1 MKFKKLCLISNFLV
15 IICILILLGCG
26 KTTRVYLRTDT
37 RISRLEQVA
46 ILPFDNIS
54 GEADAGEKVRN
65 VFLTGLYNLGV
76 LGVVESGEVER
87 FLLEERLRSTA
98 QLNTEIIQK
107 MGKKLKVDGIILG
120 AVQEY
125 KYTRIGN
132 EDVPVVSIS
141 IRIVDTGTGS
151 IIMAVTHS
159 RAGNDREKVFGLGR
173 IRTLSQMTDIVI
185 DELLNSLAVKLPP
198 RYAMRKKIIT
208 ETAMPS
214 KPSEETVKIP
224 EELGKVEEEKKE
236 EAVPVEKSADELK
249 EEARKLSK
257 EYYEKIKTERG
268 VTEK

>member
-1 MKFKKLCLISNFLV
+1 MVFKKTCCIA
-15 IICILILLGCG
+15 ICIFILLGCG

-46 ILPFDNIS
+46 IMPFDNIS

-125 KYTRIGN
+125 KYTKIGN
-132 EDVPVVSIS
+132 DDVPVVSIS

-198 RYAMRKKIIT
+198 RYAMRKKLIT
-208 ETAMPS
+208 ETTI
-214 KPSEETVKIP
+214 PSEEAVKIS
-224 EELGKVEEEKKE
+224 EEPGKVEEEKKKEE

-257 EYYEKIKTERG
+257 EYFEKIKAERG

>member
-1 MKFKKLCLISNFLV
+1 MGFKNTLLIITCLFI
-15 IICILILLGCG
+15 ILLGCG

-208 ETAMPS
+208 ETTKPS

-224 EELGKVEEEKKE
+224 EELEKVEEEKKKE

-249 EEARKLSK
+249 EESRKLSK
-257 EYYEKIKTERG
+257 EYFEKIKAERG